1 MDTGSSPKWQIPT
14 IYVLGVSAASVGAR
28 CRLID
33 VVSKESVLVRL
44 MGGRHAGERDGETDS
59 QEGITEGFRLTQSEM
74 AVPEDARAKGSA
86 TPPPRPHIT
95 EGMVTI
101 RANLLNVFEI
111 ERP

>member
-1 MDTGSSPKWQIPT
+1 M
-14 IYVLGVSAASVGAR
+14 GAR
-28 CRLID
+28 RRRID
-33 VVSKESVLVRL
+33 VVYEGDRLVTAD
-44 MGGRHAGERDGETDS
+44 GGRHAGERDGETDS
-59 QEGITEGFRLTQSEM
+59 QEGITKGFRLAQSEM